1 MDEQGKSNYLGQFH
15 QFVIFGAYTV
25 ETKGADDPMIGN
37 YLKKHKQIPAIA
49 AALGMTLIMGLAIL
63 GVGVNALLNPN
74 TQPVLAS
81 SGSVESAS
89 TAGTALTA
97 ADTTQ
102 VQELLA
108 QYQAREQQYKTE
120 LQQAATQLNLANQ
133 QISQYQSL
141 ISGLENAGVI
151 QINPD
156 GRVFISGGRFRN
168 DDGD

>member
-1 MDEQGKSNYLGQFH
+1 
-15 QFVIFGAYTV
+15 
-25 ETKGADDPMIGN
+25 MIGN
-37 YLKKHKQIPAIA
+37 YLKTHKHIPAIA

-89 TAGTALTA
+89 TALTA
-97 ADTTQ
+97 ADNTQ
-102 VQELLA
+102 HVQELLA

-120 LQQAATQLNLANQ
+120 LQQAATQLNMANRQ
-133 QISQYQSL
+133 LSQYQSL
-141 ISGLENAGVI
+141 INGLENAGVI
-151 QINPD
+151 QISPD
-156 GRVFISGGRFRN
+156 GRVHISGGRFRN

>member
-1 MDEQGKSNYLGQFH
+1 
-15 QFVIFGAYTV
+15 
-25 ETKGADDPMIGN
+25 MIGN
-37 YLKKHKQIPAIA
+37 YLKTHKQIPAIA
-49 AALGMTLIMGLAIL
+49 AALGMTLIMGLAIF
-63 GVGVNALLNPN
+63 GMGVNALLNPN

-81 SGSVESAS
+81 SGSAESAS
-89 TAGTALTA
+89 TALTA
-97 ADTTQ
+97 ADSTQQ

-120 LQQAATQLNLANQ
+120 LQQAAAQLNLANQ
-133 QISQYQSL
+133 QLSQYQSL

-156 GRVFISGGRFRN
+156 GRVLISGGRFRN